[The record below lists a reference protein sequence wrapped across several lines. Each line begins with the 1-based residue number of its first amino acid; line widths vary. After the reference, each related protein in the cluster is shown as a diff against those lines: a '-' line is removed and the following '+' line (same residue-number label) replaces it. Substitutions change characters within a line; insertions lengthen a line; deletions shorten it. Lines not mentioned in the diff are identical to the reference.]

1 MRAAMTVR
9 KAIEDLR
16 VKDVMTKNV
25 IAIHENTSIT
35 ELKALF
41 DKYDYNGFPVVRDG
55 YLIGIVTKLDLL
67 KTFSTGKSVSKTD
80 LLKLFAEKVGEIM
93 RKAVISINA
102 DDDLKKA
109 IEYMVEFK
117 LRSLPVVD
125 NEGKLVGMI
134 SRKDVMEHLLIAE
147 DNNSS

>member
-1 MRAAMTVR
+1 
-9 KAIEDLR
+9 
-16 VKDVMTKNV
+16 V
-25 IAIHENTSIT
+25 IAIHEDIMLKD
-35 ELKALF
+35 LKALF

-55 YLIGIVTKLDLL
+55 YLVGIVTKLDLL
-67 KTFSTGKSVSKTD
+67 KTFSPGKSVSKTD
-80 LLKLFAEKVGEIM
+80 LLKLFAENVGEIM
-93 RKAVISINA
+93 RRAVISINV

-134 SRKDVMEHLLIAE
+134 SRKDVMDHLLIT
-147 DNNSS
+147 DNDSFN

>member
-1 MRAAMTVR
+1 MTVR